1 MINSAI
7 NSADKFKDPK
17 EILNTSGET
26 IFPLFLLSI
35 FQYCTETGKE
45 SLRFLG
51 NIFFFTHHIFSSFN
65 IYSFLVEMIKL
76 CLPHA
81 LVPCKPAW
89 PRPRFMST
97 LPFSLSSSVAPSPRD
112 NKLLQS
118 DCSREITRRYVIGR

>member
-7 NSADKFKDPK
+7 NSVDKFKNPK

-45 SLRFLG
+45 SLRFLS

-65 IYSFLVEMIKL
+65 ICSFLVEMIKL

-81 LVPCKPAW
+81 LVPCE
-89 PRPRFMST
+89 
-97 LPFSLSSSVAPSPRD
+97 PRD
-112 NKLLQS
+112 PDPGSCRLFLSLYLHLSLLPPVITRCS
-118 DCSREITRRYVIGR
+118 KATVLARSREGML